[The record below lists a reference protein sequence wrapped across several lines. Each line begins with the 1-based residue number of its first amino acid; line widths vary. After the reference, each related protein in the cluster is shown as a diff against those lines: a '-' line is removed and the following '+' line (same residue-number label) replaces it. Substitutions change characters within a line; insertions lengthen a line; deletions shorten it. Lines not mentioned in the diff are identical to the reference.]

1 MKMYWHVFISAWR
14 SSLFNRGTIAGW
26 IFVML
31 IRLGVLASL
40 YSFAYRQ
47 TAVAATTG
55 ISLEATLW
63 SITMYFLFFSWGTRQ
78 LHREISSDF
87 RLGTIET
94 KIIKPYN
101 YLIHAIVFRL
111 GTGAAFVIPSAVAA
125 SIFIWML
132 IGPPPSGVS
141 VGWVVCSL
149 AIAASG
155 IMVSALVYAIV
166 GLTTAWLEDSD
177 PLFWVIDK
185 TILVFGGSYVPMALF
200 PSSMRAVAEYTPF
213 GAGTFLTQMF
223 NPDFTHRFVRLFV
236 VQIVWVILLGLISLL
251 VFSRASRKLSING
264 G

>member
-1 MKMYWHVFISAWR
+1 MIYWHVFTSAWR
-14 SSLFNRGTIAGW
+14 SSLLSRGTIAGW

-40 YSFAYRQ
+40 YTFAYRQ
-47 TAVAATTG
+47 TAVATGTG
-55 ISLEATLW
+55 ISLMATLW
-63 SITMYFLFFSWGTRQ
+63 SITTYFLFFSWGTRQ

-101 YLIHAIVFRL
+101 YLVHAIVFRL
-111 GTGAAFVIPSAVAA
+111 GTGAAFVVPSVIAA
-125 SIFIWML
+125 GVFMWSL
-132 IGPPPSGVS
+132 AGPPPNSFS
-141 VGWVVCSL
+141 IGWVLCALLVG
-149 AIAASG
+149 IAG
-155 IMVSALVYAIV
+155 IVVSSLVYAIV

-177 PLFWVIDK
+177 PLFWVMDK

-213 GAGTFLTQMF
+213 GAGTFLTQAF
-223 NPDFTHRFVRLFV
+223 NPDFISRFGRLFA
-236 VQIVWVILLGLISLL
+236 VQVAWIIVLGLCAKLI
-251 VFSRASRKLSING
+251 FCRASRKLSVNG